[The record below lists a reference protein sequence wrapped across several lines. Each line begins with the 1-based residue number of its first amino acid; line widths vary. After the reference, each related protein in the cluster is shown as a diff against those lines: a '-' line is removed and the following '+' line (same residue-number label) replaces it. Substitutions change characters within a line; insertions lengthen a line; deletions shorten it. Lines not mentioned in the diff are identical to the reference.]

1 MARITLTQEEAAT
14 LRNVLSSYLS
24 DLRME
29 VANTDSQPFREH
41 LKREEA
47 MLKKLL
53 QQLDAELAAPG
64 TPS

>member
-1 MARITLTQEEAAT
+1 M
-14 LRNVLSSYLS
+14 YLS

-29 VANTDSQPFREH
+29 IADTDLMQFREV
-41 LKREEA
+41 LKRQEA

-64 TPS
+64 ASS